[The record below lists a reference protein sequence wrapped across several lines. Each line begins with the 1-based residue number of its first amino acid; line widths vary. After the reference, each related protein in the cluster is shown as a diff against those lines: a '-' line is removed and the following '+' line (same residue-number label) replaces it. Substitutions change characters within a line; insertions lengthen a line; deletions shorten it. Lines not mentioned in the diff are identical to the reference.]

1 MPRGEHP
8 NSRANLNPENGKN
21 TRFKKN
27 DARTV
32 ECARKSNA
40 AQTQMKSIAEELKEM
55 LSETDKEG
63 NTCRKLM
70 AAIALKNAKDNSKWF
85 ELMLKLAG
93 EMPAEIQ
100 VINLNAPD
108 SEDTEHML
116 KELKA
121 HAKGRS
127 RKNTN

>member
-8 NSRANLNPENGKN
+8 NSRANLKKGKKFTAETARINGEKG
-21 TRFKKN
+21 R
-27 DARTV
+27 AAHV
-32 ECARKSNA
+32 E
-40 AQTQMKSIAEELKEM
+40 MKSIAEELKEM
-55 LSETDKEG
+55 LSETDEKG
-63 NTCRKLM
+63 NTRRKLM

-93 EMPAEIQ
+93 EMPPEVQ

-108 SEDTEHML
+108 SEDTECML
-116 KELKA
+116 NELRE

-127 RKNTN
+127 NRDTN

>member
-8 NSRANLNPENGKN
+8 NSRANLKKGKKFTAETARINGEKG
-21 TRFKKN
+21 R
-27 DARTV
+27 
-32 ECARKSNA
+32 A
-40 AQTQMKSIAEELKEM
+40 AQLEMKSIAEELKEM
-55 LSETDKEG
+55 LSETDEKG
-63 NTCRKLM
+63 NTRRKLM

-93 EMPAEIQ
+93 EMPPEVQ

-108 SEDTEHML
+108 SEDTERML
-116 KELKA
+116 NELRE

-127 RKNTN
+127 NKDTN

>member
-8 NSRANLNPENGKN
+8 NSRANLKSENGKK
-21 TRFKKN
+21 TQFKKN
-27 DARTV
+27 DAHTA

-55 LSETDKEG
+55 LSETDKDG
-63 NTCRKLM
+63 NTRRKLM
-70 AAIALKNAKDNSKWF
+70 AAIALKNAKNNSKWF

-93 EMPAEIQ
+93 EMPPEVQ

-108 SEDTEHML
+108 SEDTERML
-116 KELKA
+116 NELRE

-127 RKNTN
+127 NKDIN

>member
-8 NSRANLNPENGKN
+8 NSRANLKPNKA
-21 TRFKKN
+21 TQFKKN
-27 DARTV
+27 DKRTV
-32 ECARKSNA
+32 ECGRKSQK

-63 NTCRKLM
+63 NTRRKLM
-70 AAIALKNAKDNSKWF
+70 AAIVLKNAKDNSKWF

-93 EMPAEIQ
+93 EMPAEVQ

-116 KELKA
+116 SELKA

-127 RKNTN
+127 KKNTN

>member
-8 NSRANLNPENGKN
+8 NSRANLKKGNKATE
-21 TRFKKN
+21 FKKG
-27 DARTV
+27 DKRAV
-32 ECARKSNA
+32 ECARKGRA
-40 AQTQMKSIAEELKEM
+40 AQLEMKSIAEELKEM
-55 LSETDKEG
+55 LSETDEKG
-63 NTCRKLM
+63 NTRRKLM

-93 EMPAEIQ
+93 EMPPEVQ

-108 SEDTEHML
+108 SKDTERML
-116 KELKA
+116 NELRE

-127 RKNTN
+127 NKDTN